1 MNILQKI
8 IKLEYFKQDQNK
20 ITLINFLFGLQFI
33 MPYLALYIENQL
45 QSLSQ
50 VALVFSIQSAS
61 MIIFELPSGISS
73 DMLGRKRSLILAGL
87 LQIFS
92 LLTLYFSSNIIGFF
106 LFAIFQGIIIGFS
119 HKASESYIYESLIE
133 RKDEKSFKKHF
144 INFHGM
150 WSVGATVSSLLSGFF
165 VYYDLKNLILG
176 SIIVSCMIPYLALHL
191 NGLKKD
197 RVKRFYVKNI
207 SKILNRELFTKA
219 ITAFV
224 LFNIFYIGIFDES
237 LKLKSILFSEKIV
250 DIQFIG
256 LFTAIFYFLTALG
269 LRASHHISQK
279 YSDYQVFLIGLAGFV
294 TSSTIA
300 MFTSGVIS
308 VIIFSLNG
316 FFFSLNRPVISH
328 LLNKNISNEHRAT
341 TISVFKLLGNFAQ
354 LIIGIWISIASLY
367 LNIIDIY
374 LLMSLLLITLLVLFR
389 RMFVYLK

>member
-191 NGLKKD
+191 NGL
-197 RVKRFYVKNI
+197 
-207 SKILNRELFTKA
+207 
-219 ITAFV
+219 
-224 LFNIFYIGIFDES
+224 
-237 LKLKSILFSEKIV
+237 
-250 DIQFIG
+250 
-256 LFTAIFYFLTALG
+256 
-269 LRASHHISQK
+269 
-279 YSDYQVFLIGLAGFV
+279 
-294 TSSTIA
+294 
-300 MFTSGVIS
+300 
-308 VIIFSLNG
+308 
-316 FFFSLNRPVISH
+316 
-328 LLNKNISNEHRAT
+328 
-341 TISVFKLLGNFAQ
+341 
-354 LIIGIWISIASLY
+354 
-367 LNIIDIY
+367 
-374 LLMSLLLITLLVLFR
+374 
-389 RMFVYLK
+389 

>member
-1 MNILQKI
+1 
-8 IKLEYFKQDQNK
+8 
-20 ITLINFLFGLQFI
+20 